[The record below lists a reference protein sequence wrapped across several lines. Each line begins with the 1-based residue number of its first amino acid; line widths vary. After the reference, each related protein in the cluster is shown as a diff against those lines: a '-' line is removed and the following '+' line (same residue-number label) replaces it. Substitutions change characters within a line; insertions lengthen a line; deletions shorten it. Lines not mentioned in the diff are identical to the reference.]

1 MGPRY
6 KLPWAEMSPFYGWA
20 LVMGRSPWILSI
32 DGPWAEMNLISYR
45 NVWALGRDG
54 PLVSGPGH
62 GWAHMYGSSE
72 WMGLEQ
78 GWAISMYEPW
88 ARMSPYDPS
97 GCVGPGEGCSL
108 AMDGPPYA
116 LETDGPRV
124 LTGLRHGFTPLDPR
138 D

>member
-1 MGPRY
+1 
-6 KLPWAEMSPFYGWA
+6 MSPCYGWA

-78 GWAISMYEPW
+78 GWAITMYEPW

-116 LETDGPRV
+116 LEMDGPRV
-124 LTGLRHGFTPLDPR
+124 LTGLRHGFAPLDPR